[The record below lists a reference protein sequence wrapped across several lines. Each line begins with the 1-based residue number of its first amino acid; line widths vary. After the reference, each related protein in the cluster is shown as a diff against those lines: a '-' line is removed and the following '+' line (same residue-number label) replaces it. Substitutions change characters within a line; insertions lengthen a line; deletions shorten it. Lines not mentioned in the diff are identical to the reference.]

1 MLCLSFVRDII
12 AFIRV
17 FLFCYHSISFAI
29 TTLLLSQHIEYSLF
43 LTYGHPR
50 LANQD
55 VALVICASIET
66 DIICIHFIFRLFSSS
81 ISSCPPLPAGSPC
94 GSLPLS
100 FFTVTDERSNRCTIF
115 TRGNRKP
122 MSGWIVHPDIWMD
135 QILVPDIPD
144 NIWNQYLNQYLVF
157 GSHR

>member
-66 DIICIHFIFRLFSSS
+66 DIICIHFIFRLFTSS

-115 TRGNRKP
+115 TGGNRKP
-122 MSGWIVHPDIWMD
+122 DIGLDIGSRYYLEYLEPISGPSRYLDGRS
-135 QILVPDIPD
+135 
-144 NIWNQYLNQYLVF
+144 NQTLVF
-157 GSHR
+157 GSHG